1 MFEWDEEKNKTN
13 LAKHGISF
21 EEAALIFEGR
31 VFSWT
36 DNRKD
41 YGEARSISIGAIS
54 REVLVVVVH
63 TSRHGKIKLISARLA
78 SERERKIYHGDQ

>member
-13 LAKHGISF
+13 LAKHGINF

-41 YGEARSISIGAIS
+41 YGEARSIASVYFP
-54 REVLVVVVH
+54 R
-63 TSRHGKIKLISARLA
+63 SARGRGSHKPA
-78 SERERKIYHGDQ
+78 WKDQTYLGPPCKRT

>member
-13 LAKHGISF
+13 LAKHGISL

-54 REVLVVVVH
+54 PR
-63 TSRHGKIKLISARLA
+63 SARGRGSHKPA
-78 SERERKIYHGDQ
+78 WKDQTHLGPPCKRT